1 MVIGVTGPTGAG
13 KSTVCNILRNWTGV
27 SVIDCDRVARQVT
40 EKGTLC
46 LLDIAV
52 EFSPSVISADGT
64 LNRKKLGQLVFS
76 DPEKLTRLN
85 AIIFPYIL
93 ERLREEIADAE
104 KRGAKAIFLDAPTL
118 FESGADALC
127 EKILAVTSA
136 PEKRLTRIMQRD
148 SLSPQGAADRMASQ
162 PDADFYLARADYQI
176 QNNDDTAALR
186 LAVMELQN
194 RLGL

>member
-13 KSTVCNILRNWTGV
+13 KSTVCDILRNWTGV

-176 QNNDDTAALR
+176 QNDDDTAALR

>member
-176 QNNDDTAALR
+176 RNDDDTAALR

>member
-13 KSTVCNILRNWTGV
+13 KSTVCDILRNWTGV
-27 SVIDCDRVARQVT
+27 SVIDCDQVARQVT

-176 QNNDDTAALR
+176 QNDDDTAALR

>member
-13 KSTVCNILRNWTGV
+13 KSTVCDILRNWTGV

-148 SLSPQGAADRMASQ
+148 SLSPQGAADRLASQ

-176 QNNDDTAALR
+176 QNDDDTAALR

>member
-13 KSTVCNILRNWTGV
+13 KSTVCDILRNWTGV
-27 SVIDCDRVARQVT
+27 SVIDCDQVARQVT
-40 EKGTLC
+40 GKGTLC

-176 QNNDDTAALR
+176 QNDDDTAALR

>member
-13 KSTVCNILRNWTGV
+13 KSTVCDILRNWTGV
-27 SVIDCDRVARQVT
+27 SVIDCDQVARQVT

-176 QNNDDTAALR
+176 QNDDDTAALR
-186 LAVMELQN
+186 LAGMELQN

>member
-13 KSTVCNILRNWTGV
+13 KSTVCDILRNWTGV
-27 SVIDCDRVARQVT
+27 SVIDCDQVARQVT

-127 EKILAVTSA
+127 EKILTVTSA

-176 QNNDDTAALR
+176 QNDDDTAALR

>member
-176 QNNDDTAALR
+176 QNDDDTAALR

>member
-13 KSTVCNILRNWTGV
+13 KSTVCDILRNWTGV

>member
-1 MVIGVTGPTGAG
+1 MIGVTGPTGAG
-13 KSTVCNILRNWTGV
+13 KSTVCDILRNWTGV
-27 SVIDCDRVARQVT
+27 SVIDCDQVARQVT
-40 EKGTLC
+40 GKGTLC

-136 PEKRLTRIMQRD
+136 PEKRLTRIMQRA

-176 QNNDDTAALR
+176 QNDDDTAALR

>member
-13 KSTVCNILRNWTGV
+13 KSTVCDILRNWTGV

-176 QNNDDTAALR
+176 RNDDDTAALR